1 MRNLCLFRSYYILC
15 FFSLSLSSPQKTEK
29 FLPSYETVSF
39 AVKSVFDEFNW
50 TEAVILATG
59 KRWILLK
66 CLNVGVCEALN
77 QLEPLCAQRDDYF
90 QPANL
95 QRVEQSL
102 SRKVIVEE
110 QKSADCAD

>member
-1 MRNLCLFRSYYILC
+1 MFISLILYFMLF
-15 FFSLSLSSPQKTEK
+15 LSLSSPQKTEK

-66 CLNVGVCEALN
+66 CLNVGVCEAPN
-77 QLEPLCAQRDDYF
+77 QLEQLCAQRDDYF